1 MDYDYR
7 FVEDNAGIQGRISYG
22 GVFKNSEMY
31 FALEN
36 NKFSLLESCRLPLTE
51 DDESDS
57 HSSSVPFV
65 FVADDAFQ
73 LTSYCMKPYGRKNMI
88 DGQRIFDFTENV
100 FGNLVNGFRVFSARK
115 NLNEINVSIVAF
127 TSLSLHN
134 LVVRDHVIPIHLLFL

>member
-51 DDESDS
+51 DDENDS

-115 NLNEINVSIVAF
+115 DLNEINVSIVAF

-134 LVVRDHVIPIHLLFL
+134 LVVKDHVIPIHLLFL

>member
-115 NLNEINVSIVAF
+115 NLNEINVSIVVF
-127 TSLSLHN
+127 TSLSLHK
-134 LVVRDHVIPIHLLFL
+134 LVVKDHVIPIHLLFL

>member
-65 FVADDAFQ
+65 FVADDAFH

-134 LVVRDHVIPIHLLFL
+134 LVVKDHVIPIHLLFL